1 MMKREKKLKAIG
13 ILLVLGGTAGILYNW
28 ISGLKERERKIEEFI
43 LFFRK
48 SIGVMES
55 EKIKVIDYFEK
66 YASQNIKTNNI
77 EMQILQHAL
86 TEIARRLASNTYP
99 NGQMVWEEVFMEEKG
114 KLSFDQETFS
124 ILLRAGNGFF
134 GRSREENIR
143 FLQKSVREL
152 ETQQRK
158 LAEKNAK
165 ERKVWVP
172 VGMLG
177 AVMVAILFV

>member
-1 MMKREKKLKAIG
+1 MKVIG
-13 ILLVLGGTAGILYNW
+13 ILLVLGGMAGVLYSW
-28 ISGLKERERKIEEFI
+28 ICSLKDRERKIEECI
-43 LFFRK
+43 LFFQK
-48 SIGVMES
+48 SIAVMEK
-55 EKIKVIDYFEK
+55 EKIRVIDYFEK
-66 YASQNIKTNNI
+66 CTSQT
-77 EMQILQHAL
+77 LYTYL
-86 TEIARRLASNTYP
+86 LEIARRLASNTYP